1 MNNITTKNISIGSPR
16 LQAGT
21 PTRQTGKLTNF
32 ANIICSRESTYRTF
46 LDLVSFDLPAML
58 ASTVRNFKNFLET
71 TFECLYGTAILF
83 ASPFITSSVAKIT
96 GKFILP
102 KEIQQYTKQ
111 YLKFSMKET
120 ENLETLKEGIDRL
133 TTEEIKDKDFIAS
146 LFKKAGKETQA
157 KQFEK
162 EAKEI
167 KEFSQNFTASK
178 EMAKHIKKLKSSVII
193 IESLIEGSWSAS
205 VGLVTR
211 LFRKYV
217 LGEDRFTG
225 TKGYVSD
232 EESGI
237 TGDSEEINV
246 FQKLLTGAM
255 CFLAP
260 VTNSILLK
268 KSSTKEA
275 LANNRFLNTVQEQL
289 DMTHGVYPKLGLL
302 LSYTVP
308 PKWIG
313 QICLS
318 QGNLERGEKI
328 LKLLTVVTSWWF
340 GHRFT
345 NGLLA
350 KKADKELAKK
360 YGIKEGMLVDSSYLN
375 TNPNDNLLMRIRNK
389 YPEPAKINHV
399 FNAIDETNLD
409 ETKKEELRFEAEE
422 KHAKCLYWGFTLHA
436 ALVWGINMAV
446 NGITKLRAKRML
458 AA

>member
-1 MNNITTKNISIGSPR
+1 MITVSPIGNLTKSNNLPK
-16 LQAGT
+16 
-21 PTRQTGKLTNF
+21 RQTSKLTNF
-32 ANIICSRESTYRTF
+32 ANIICSRESYYRTF
-46 LDLVSFDLPAML
+46 LDVVSFDFPAML
-58 ASTVRNFKNFLET
+58 ASSFRNFKNFVET

-83 ASPFITSSVAKIT
+83 ASPFITSSVAEIT

-102 KEIQQYTKQ
+102 REIQKHTKQ

-120 ENLETLKEGIDRL
+120 ENLETLKKGIDRL
-133 TTEEIKDKDFIAS
+133 KAEEVKDKDFIAS

-157 KQFEK
+157 RKFEN

-167 KEFSQNFTASK
+167 EEFAHDFIPS
-178 EMAKHIKKLKSSVII
+178 EGLAKNIKKLKSSVII

-205 VGLVTR
+205 VGLVIR

-246 FQKLLTGAM
+246 FQKLFTGAM

-260 VTNSILLK
+260 ITNSILLK
-268 KSSTKEA
+268 KSSNKEA
-275 LANNRFLNTVQEQL
+275 VGNSKFLNAVQDQL

-318 QGNLERGEKI
+318 QGNLERGERI

-350 KKADKELAKK
+350 KKVDKELAKK
-360 YGIKEGMLVDSSYLN
+360 YGVKEGILVDSSYLN
-375 TNPNDNLLMRIRNK
+375 MNPNDNFLMRIRNK

-399 FNAIDETNLD
+399 FNTVDKTNLD